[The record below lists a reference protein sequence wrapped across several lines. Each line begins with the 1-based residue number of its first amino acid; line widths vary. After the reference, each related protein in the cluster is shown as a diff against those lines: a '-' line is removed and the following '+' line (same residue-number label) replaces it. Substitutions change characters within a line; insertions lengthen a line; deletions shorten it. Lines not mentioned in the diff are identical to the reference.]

1 MEMCV
6 MNESIA
12 KMTTSG
18 AMDVDDEV
26 HRRLCQGLR
35 STPEQLALMAQCARQ
50 VPKLESSC
58 RELTQRC
65 AALEKLLD
73 MVNCPANMNVSAVTV
88 DRISKET
95 QVNVSEIVKGLGGDY
110 VEAYPVP
117 PKKKIRLVQKARP
130 GYSPKTI
137 TIALNLAND
146 GKNHL
151 DIAVRLYVTTDP
163 RDLGEGV
170 GGEYRGF
177 QFFNNDGIPTP
188 QPFPTYKNMPMT
200 IGTLEYL
207 VIEIE
212 HQGSS
217 NNLVS
222 AFAAASVNA
231 QGWYAAC
238 GTDGAC
244 R

>member
-1 MEMCV
+1 
-6 MNESIA
+6 MNEGIIQ
-12 KMTTSG
+12 MTS
-18 AMDVDDEV
+18 AEADDEL

-35 STPEQLALMAQCARQ
+35 STPEEQALMAQCARR
-50 VPKLESSC
+50 VPRLEESC
-58 RELTQRC
+58 QQLIARC
-65 AALEKLLD
+65 SALEKLLD
-73 MVNCPANMNVSAVTV
+73 AVRCPANMNISPVTI
-88 DRISKET
+88 DKISKET
-95 QVNVSEIVKGLGGDY
+95 QVNVSEIVTGLGGDY
-110 VEAYPVP
+110 VDAYPVP
-117 PKKKIRLVQKARP
+117 PKKRIRLIQRARP
-130 GYSPKTI
+130 GYSPKEI

-163 RDLGEGV
+163 TDRGEQV

-200 IGTLEYL
+200 VGTLEFL
-207 VIEIE
+207 VIEID
-212 HQGSS
+212 HTGSS

-231 QGWYAAC
+231 QGWFAAC
-238 GTDGAC
+238 GTDTGC